1 MVISGR
7 IDIMTN
13 NETSVTSEKINKPK
27 KAVSKKAVS
36 KKVAKTVEFDP
47 DAKDGD
53 GDGYVQDG
61 TVHERKI
68 EVNESVEEHVLDN
81 KNMLI
86 LFESGA
92 GYSTGSGIRF
102 SQQRKMAEVPL
113 EEAKQLLSFENFRLP
128 NDEEKEM
135 YYNNLED

>member
-1 MVISGR
+1 MVISDR

-27 KAVSKKAVS
+27 KAVAKKAVA

-47 DAKDGD
+47 DAEDGD
-53 GDGYVQDG
+53 GDNKVQDG
-61 TVHERKI
+61 TIHERQI
-68 EVNESVEEHVLDN
+68 EIDESVEAHILDN
-81 KNMLI
+81 KTVLV

-92 GYSTGSGIRF
+92 GYSTGSGFRF
-102 SQQRKMAEVPL
+102 SQRRKMAEVPL
-113 EEAKQLLSFENFRLP
+113 EEAKQLLSLENFRLP